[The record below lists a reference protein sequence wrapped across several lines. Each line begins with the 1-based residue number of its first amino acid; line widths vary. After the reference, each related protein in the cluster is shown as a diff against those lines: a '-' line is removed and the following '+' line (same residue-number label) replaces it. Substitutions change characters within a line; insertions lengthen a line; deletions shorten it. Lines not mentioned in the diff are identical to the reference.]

1 MQKSSNTRF
10 RKTSIKPGN
19 DINFDSDTL
28 KLYLAIDEKKP
39 VLEIFKETM
48 LERSVFKE
56 CLLKLYKLKLI
67 EQVEEEVDYVE
78 NSFLNRLREVLID
91 VSGPLGGILMEEAAE
106 DMNLELNKVPKA
118 KVADFVYQ
126 VASDIP
132 GEKQAA
138 EFKKIMLQEI
148 KNLDA

>member
-1 MQKSSNTRF
+1 MQKSTRF
-10 RKTSIKPGN
+10 RKTSIKPSN

-28 KLYLAIDEKKP
+28 LLYLAINEKKP
-39 VLEIFKETM
+39 ILEIFKETN
-48 LERSVFKE
+48 LDRSTFKE

-78 NSFLNRLREVLID
+78 ATFLNRLRDVLVD
-91 VSGPLGGILMEEAAE
+91 VAGPLGEILMEEAAD
-106 DMNLELNKVPKA
+106 DMKLELNKIPKS

-132 GEKQAA
+132 GDKQAA

-148 KNLDA
+148 KNLDS

>member
-1 MQKSSNTRF
+1 MQKSTRF
-10 RKTSIKPGN
+10 RKTSIKPSN

-28 KLYLAIDEKKP
+28 MLYLAIDDKKP
-39 VLEIFKETM
+39 ILEIFKETK
-48 LERSVFKE
+48 LHRSTFKE

-67 EQVEEEVDYVE
+67 EQVAEEVDYVE
-78 NSFLNRLREVLID
+78 PAFLNRLREVLID
-91 VSGPLGGILMEEAAE
+91 VAGPLGEILMEEAADE
-106 DMNLELNKVPKA
+106 MNLELTKIPKT

-138 EFKKIMLQEI
+138 EFKKVMLQEI
-148 KNLDA
+148 KNLDT